1 MSQSAILIGNE
12 TLTRECGALW
22 LARGHKIVAV
32 VSEAPALRD
41 WARAGGIALCDL
53 ADLPAADWILSVA
66 NLRLL
71 RGDVLARAGKGAVNF
86 HDGPLPEHA
95 GLNAPVWA
103 ILGGEARHG
112 VTWHLIEGGVD
123 QGRILAERRFD
134 LAPDE
139 TALTLNTRCFEE
151 GLDSFPEV
159 IAALESGAEARAQA
173 DVPGVMHRGADRP
186 VAMGRIDFTRPVAE
200 VVRLVR
206 GLDHGRYWNPVATA
220 KIDTG
225 HEVLNVGEATAVV
238 GEGQPGT
245 VLSAGADGLVV
256 ACADGAVR
264 LARLSCQVSGGAVSA
279 ASVDAAWLPVLS
291 AEEGAA
297 LTADLAA
304 VAPHEA
310 QLRAALQDLHP
321 VGVPLDRGAGVADWR
336 QIAWPGGAR
345 DLAELA
351 LAGIRAL
358 GMSAGDFARAAAGR
372 PGYIAPWQPL
382 RIAGET
388 VGAALAALRAELARP
403 ASGWPLDLM
412 TRDRALAGL
421 VMPPVAISGEG
432 GVPGAALVLTPG
444 AMLWDAGRLD
454 ADTAAAL
461 AARIAYIAG
470 ELAGHAEAPPA
481 ALPGLTS
488 AEYEQVINGFN
499 LTDQDHDRRVMVHTA
514 FEAAVLRSPDAVAL
528 AFEGESLTYAGLNAR
543 ANRAAHVLRDMG
555 VGPGVLVGLATRR
568 SVDLVAGALAILKAG
583 GAYVPMDP
591 AYPAE
596 RLALFAEDSGCKVI
610 VTQSDLLAG
619 LPGDVAK
626 LVLDRDPRLA
636 TAPEANPQSGV
647 SPADVAYMIYTSGST
662 GRPKG
667 VQVEHRNVANF
678 FTGMDQR
685 IGAGQENG
693 PGCWLAV
700 TSLSFDISVLEL
712 FWTLARGFKVVISS
726 DENRALVSNGRITSA
741 ARMDFSLYY
750 WGNDD
755 GPGPKKYQLLLD
767 GARFADQ
774 HGFVAVWT
782 PERHFHAFGG
792 PYPNPSV
799 TGAAVAAVTSNI
811 GVRAGSVVAPLHHPA
826 RIAEEWAVIDNLTAG
841 RAGLA
846 FASGW
851 HPDDFV
857 LRPENAPPKNKAA
870 MFQAIRDVRALW
882 RGEGVDFPK
891 ADGSSFTVKTQ
902 PRPVSSELPV
912 WVTTAGN
919 PETWAEAGRAG
930 ANVLTHLLG
939 QSIAEVAE
947 KIAIY
952 HAALREA
959 GHDPADFTV
968 TLMLHSYIAATREE
982 ARRVAEG
989 PMKSY
994 LASAAALVKQY
1005 AWAFPA
1011 FKKPAGAANP
1021 MDIDLAA
1028 LSAEE
1033 NEAILDFAF
1042 QRYFEESGLFGTID
1056 DALARVEELKAIG
1069 VGEVACLVDY
1079 GIAPDVVL
1087 EGLRP
1092 LAEVVRL
1099 ANEGGPAADDFSI
1112 AAQIHRHGVTHLQ
1125 CTPSMARMIL
1135 MAEESRSA
1143 LRGIRTMMVGGEA
1156 LPGALATDLKAAGV
1170 GRLLNMYGPTETT
1183 IWSSVEEVGA
1193 AEAVVNIGTPL
1204 ANQQLYVLD
1213 EARQPVAPGIEG
1225 ELWIGGEG
1233 VTRGYWQRPD
1243 LTAER
1248 FRANPFH
1255 PGADG
1260 AGRMYQTGDLVRWRA
1275 DGRIDYIGR
1284 ADAQVKLRGYR
1295 IELGEIEAVLEAQP
1309 GVTQAVVMARED
1321 SPGDLRL
1328 VAYISGGAVEA
1339 DLRAALARELPE
1351 HMRPAHYVAVE
1362 RFPLTPNRKVDR
1374 KALPAPNRFLPE
1386 AGPAAPEAATP
1397 VVAAQGVP
1405 LAAAGAPDPAIGNE
1419 IARIW
1424 ARVLGVARVGPKDNF
1439 FTLGGHSLLA
1449 VQTHR
1454 EIRERLPQAKVSITD
1469 IFRFPVL
1476 EALVAHI
1483 AGPAGV
1489 AAIVPLQ
1496 APAYAAAQA
1505 APAVVPAVS
1514 PVGVASSQP
1523 LAARPA
1529 PMPGGLDE
1537 AMARRRALRLAR
1549 RGVAPDA

>member
-1 MSQSAILIGNE
+1 MSLTAILIGNE

-22 LARGHKIVAV
+22 LSRGHRILGV
-32 VSEAPALRD
+32 VSEAEPVRD
-41 WARAGGIALCDL
+41 WAQGAGLALCDL
-53 ADLPAADWILSVA
+53 ADLPPADWILSVA

-71 RGDVLARAGKGAVNF
+71 GPEVLGRALRGAVNF

-103 ILGGEARHG
+103 ILAGEARHG

-134 LAPDE
+134 MAPDE

-151 GLDSFPEV
+151 GLGSFPDV
-159 IAALESGAEARAQA
+159 MLALESGAAPQAQR
-173 DVPGVMHRGADRP
+173 PGGDAMHRRADRP
-186 VAMGRIDFTRPVAE
+186 AAMGRIDFCLPAAE

-206 GLDHGRYWNPVATA
+206 GLDHGRYWNPLTTA

-225 HEVLNVGEATAVV
+225 SEVLNVGTAELVA
-238 GEGQPGT
+238 GEGAAGT
-245 VLSAGADGLVV
+245 VLTAGPEGLVV
-256 ACADGAVR
+256 ACGTGAVR
-264 LARLSCQVSGGAVSA
+264 LDRLSCQISGRPVM
-279 ASVDAAWLPVLS
+279 ASMVGAAWLPLPGGDE
-291 AEEGAA
+291 AAA
-297 LTADLAA
+297 LTAAAAALA
-304 VAPHEA
+304 PQEGR
-310 QLRAALQDLHP
+310 LRAALLALHP
-321 VGVPLDRGAGVADWR
+321 VILPGDLPGEKAADWR
-336 QIAWPGGAR
+336 RFPFGRRHG
-345 DLAELA
+345 LAELA
-351 LAGIRAL
+351 LAGLRAT
-358 GMSAGDFARAAAGR
+358 GSVAGDFARAAPGR
-372 PGYIAPWQPL
+372 TGYIAAWEPL
-382 RIAGET
+382 RAGGET
-388 VGAALAALRAELARP
+388 VAAALAGVRAALARP
-403 ASGWPLDLM
+403 ASGWALDLM
-412 TRDRALAGL
+412 VRDQALAGIGT
-421 VMPPVAISGEG
+421 PPVALSEAEP
-432 GVPGAALVLTPG
+432 VAGAGLVLTPE
-444 AMLWDAGRLD
+444 AVIWDAARLD
-454 ADTAAAL
+454 EAAAQALAVRIDWL
-461 AARIAYIAG
+461 AAEVAG
-470 ELAGHAEAPPA
+470 AGARPLAD
-481 ALPGLTS
+481 LPMLTP
-488 AEYEQVINGFN
+488 AEYDLVINGFN
-499 LTDQDHDRRVMVHTA
+499 LTGLEHDREALVHTA
-514 FEAAVLRSPDAVAL
+514 FEAQVARTPDAPAL
-528 AFEGESLTYAGLNAR
+528 AFEDEVLSYSALNAR
-543 ANRAAHVLRDMG
+543 ANRAAHVLRGMG
-555 VGPGVLVGLATRR
+555 VGPGVLVGLSTRR

-596 RLALFAEDSGCKVI
+596 RLALFAEDSGASVI
-610 VTQSDLLAG
+610 VTQSDLMADLVAG
-619 LPGDVAK
+619 LPEGVST
-626 LVLDRDPRLA
+626 LSLDRDPRLA
-636 TAPEANPQSGV
+636 GAPDWNPAGGAQ
-647 SPADVAYMIYTSGST
+647 PEDIAYMIYTSGST

-685 IGAGQENG
+685 IGRV
-693 PGCWLAV
+693 PGSWLAV

-726 DENRALVSNGRITSA
+726 DENRALVSGARITSE
-741 ARMDFSLYY
+741 RKMDFSLYY

-891 ADGSSFTVKTQ
+891 ADGTTFTVKTQ
-902 PRPVSSELPV
+902 PRPVSAELPV

-939 QSIAEVAE
+939 QSIAEVAD
-947 KIAIY
+947 KIALY
-952 HAALREA
+952 HSALREA

-982 ARRVAEG
+982 ARRVAEA

-1028 LSAEE
+1028 LSEEE
-1033 NEAILDFAF
+1033 NAAILDFAF
-1042 QRYFEESGLFGTID
+1042 QRYFDESGLFGTVE
-1056 DALARVEELKAIG
+1056 DALTRVEALKAIG

-1079 GIAPDVVL
+1079 GIAPEVVL
-1087 EGLRP
+1087 EGLKP

-1099 ANEGGPAADDFSI
+1099 ANQGGPAADDFSI
-1112 AAQIHRHGVTHLQ
+1112 AAQIHRHKVTHLQ
-1125 CTPSMARMIL
+1125 CTPSMARMIV
-1135 MAEESRSA
+1135 MDEESRRA
-1143 LRGIRTMMVGGEA
+1143 LAGVNTMMVGGEA
-1156 LPGALATDLKAAGV
+1156 LPGALAAELKAAGV

-1193 AEAVVNIGTPL
+1193 GDPVVNIGKPL

-1213 EARQPVAPGIEG
+1213 AARRPVPVGVEG

-1233 VTRGYWQRPD
+1233 VTRGYWRRPD

-1248 FRANPFH
+1248 FVPNPFH
-1255 PGADG
+1255 
-1260 AGRMYQTGDLVRWRA
+1260 AGRMYQTGDLVRLRA
-1275 DGRIDYIGR
+1275 DGRVDYVGR
-1284 ADAQVKLRGYR
+1284 ADSQVKLRGYR

-1328 VAYISGGAVEA
+1328 VAYVSGSAVETG
-1339 DLRAALARELPE
+1339 LRDALARALPE

-1374 KALPAPNRFLPE
+1374 KALPAPSRFLPE
-1386 AGPAAPEAATP
+1386 AGPAAPDTGTP
-1397 VVAAQGVP
+1397 V
-1405 LAAAGAPDPAIGNE
+1405 AAAAVAPVQPGAADPAIGNE
-1419 IARIW
+1419 IAKIW

-1439 FTLGGHSLLA
+1439 FALGGHSLLA

-1476 EALVAHI
+1476 EALVAHVGGG
-1483 AGPAGV
+1483 AVGPVV
-1489 AAIVPLQ
+1489 AVQ
-1496 APAYAAAQA
+1496 APVFRPVFQPVAQV
-1505 APAVVPAVS
+1505 AVVQAV
-1514 PVGVASSQP
+1514 
-1523 LAARPA
+1523 
-1529 PMPGGLDE
+1529 PMDAGLDQ
-1537 AMARRRALRLAR
+1537 AMARRRAMRLAR
-1549 RGVAPDA
+1549 RGVDA